1 MDSNFRTSSPIKFW
15 GFVGLVFLVS
25 LIPRIIYMVKTE
37 PVFVDQYWEIS
48 ESIVKRFS
56 YEVHRESKQDPLSQL
71 KVFYNQDEPTAVR
84 TPSTPVFLA
93 ICRLIF
99 NENITAIHGF
109 CGYVSNSKKFS
120 SR

>member
-48 ESIVKRFS
+48 ESIVKMFS
-56 YEVHRESKQDPLSQL
+56 
-71 KVFYNQDEPTAVR
+71 
-84 TPSTPVFLA
+84 
-93 ICRLIF
+93 
-99 NENITAIHGF
+99 
-109 CGYVSNSKKFS
+109 
-120 SR
+120 